1 MRGPESELNIGLDL
15 QDERASAN
23 GYTMVFMRQA
33 YPNMALMTYDDE
45 HHQGAHHVLL
55 CKMVA
60 GIVTD
65 ILGLEDDPTFDGT
78 RKGILDPK
86 SLSFEE
92 RAKLIKEGS
101 YDFALDDQE
110 SEEDVLEEIPEEL
123 RETEEDRELDR
134 KEAEALKKFD
144 KVTNWLWLGILVGVI
159 GAIVYFF
166 FIR

>member
-1 MRGPESELNIGLDL
+1 MMADQIKNENLGEVSSPTPENTAPTRKEPVFAEPPKRREPSFGPEDGEDMGGNLPEKNLPSFKGENDGAGDDKPARKEPVFKSKERKLPLFSSEGK
-15 QDERASAN
+15 QH
-23 GYTMVFMRQA
+23 
-33 YPNMALMTYDDE
+33 PDDE
-45 HHQGAHHVLL
+45 
-55 CKMVA
+55 
-60 GIVTD
+60 
-65 ILGLEDDPTFDGT
+65 
-78 RKGILDPK
+78 
-86 SLSFEE
+86 
-92 RAKLIKEGS
+92 
-101 YDFALDDQE
+101 E

>member
-1 MRGPESELNIGLDL
+1 MADKTCVICLARTANENAPILTMGGYGNAKYLCDKCAEDLDTVTRGREYGKIVEAMDRISAEL
-15 QDERASAN
+15 SAKN
-23 GYTMVFMRQA
+23 VEDKVAVTTVKE
-33 YPNMALMTYDDE
+33 LLE
-45 HHQGAHHVLL
+45 EGA
-55 CKMVA
+55 K
-60 GIVTD
+60 
-65 ILGLEDDPTFDGT
+65 
-78 RKGILDPK
+78 
-86 SLSFEE
+86 

-101 YDFALDDQE
+101 YDFALDDEE

-166 FIR
+166 FIK